1 MYLRRL
7 ALLLLL
13 LMTVTSVTLA
23 QWPESYTVEKQYMV
37 GTIVIFGSLI
47 VLVPMGFACVVAF
60 IYTLFGVLDSF
71 LHRYVRIYI
80 NTHFGCALVYAQ

>member
-47 VLVPMGFACVVAF
+47 VLVPWA
-60 IYTLFGVLDSF
+60 IIRRRRVLREKKQKRKND
-71 LHRYVRIYI
+71 
-80 NTHFGCALVYAQ
+80 

>member
-13 LMTVTSVTLA
+13 LMTVTSVSLA

-37 GTIVIFGSLI
+37 GAIVIFGSLI
-47 VLVPMGFACVVAF
+47 VLVPWA
-60 IYTLFGVLDSF
+60 IIRRRRVLREKKQKRKND
-71 LHRYVRIYI
+71 
-80 NTHFGCALVYAQ
+80 